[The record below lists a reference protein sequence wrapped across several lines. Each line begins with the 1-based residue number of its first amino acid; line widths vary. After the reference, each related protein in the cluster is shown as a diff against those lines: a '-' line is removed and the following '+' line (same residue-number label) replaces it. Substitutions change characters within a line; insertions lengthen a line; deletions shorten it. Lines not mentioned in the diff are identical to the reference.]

1 MITNR
6 LLTSFLELYTLSDNT
21 SKWSKDNFA
30 NNPPRLYRLQA
41 IDALMKALQINCSYQ
56 EFQYGEFLLG
66 QNQLV
71 QSELITKIK
80 ENYTILFQTINTDE
94 KDQSDSQFMFEMLFS
109 YRMKLQKLTSLRD
122 SVLEYSEYNR
132 YPVLIIDTINNKLQA
147 DIEAID
153 NILAYLINPKE
164 IHFSNQELIEKYNYP
179 VGDLDEIDSDWI

>member
-1 MITNR
+1 MHKK
-6 LLTSFLELYTLSDNT
+6 LLSRFLELYTLSDNT
-21 SKWSKDNFA
+21 AKWSMDSFV

-41 IDALMKALQINCSYQ
+41 IEALMKALQINCTYQ

-66 QNQLV
+66 QKQLNQSV
-71 QSELITKIK
+71 LIVKIK
-80 ENYTILFQTINTDE
+80 ENYPTLFQTTNTD
-94 KDQSDSQFMFEMLFS
+94 KKNQIDFQFMFEMLFG
-109 YRMKLQKLTSLRD
+109 YRMQLQKLTSLRD

-164 IHFSNQELIEKYNYP
+164 IHFSNQELIERYNYP
-179 VGDLDEIDSDWI
+179 IGNLNEIDSDWI